1 MNIIIDK
8 IISNLLVTTT
18 YFIIALFWLYCF
30 NNFEVQ
36 IQLLL
41 LNFPYGIFVLSFLFF
56 GNKVILGLLLA
67 NICIY
72 FFSLNYDFVLPFKD
86 YFIISFIQLVCMPI
100 TLFALE
106 KFNFTVGIG
115 KNYKLDKTNIYHVLL
130 ICFLSAILNFI
141 LNIFYDLFF
150 ISQVNF
156 LLFSVGCFFGSVV
169 LIVLIKLLVNIPY
182 MLKKKFKIFT

>member
-1 MNIIIDK
+1 MNVIIDK
-8 IISNLLVTTT
+8 IISNLIVSTA

-41 LNFPYGIFVLSFLFF
+41 FNFPYGIFVLSFLFF

-67 NICIY
+67 KICIY
-72 FFSLNYDFVLPFKD
+72 LFSVNYDFVLPFKD

-106 KFNFTVGIG
+106 RFNFTVGIG
-115 KNYKLDKTNIYHVLL
+115 KNYKLDKTNI
-130 ICFLSAILNFI
+130 
-141 LNIFYDLFF
+141 
-150 ISQVNF
+150 
-156 LLFSVGCFFGSVV
+156 
-169 LIVLIKLLVNIPY
+169 
-182 MLKKKFKIFT
+182 